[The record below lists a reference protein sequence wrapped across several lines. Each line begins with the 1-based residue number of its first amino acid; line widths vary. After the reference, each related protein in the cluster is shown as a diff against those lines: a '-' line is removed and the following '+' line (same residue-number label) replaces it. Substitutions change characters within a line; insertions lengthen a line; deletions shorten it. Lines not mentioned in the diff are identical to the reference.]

1 MPTTKAI
8 TGMPSCVWL
17 AALLAGTDYTSNVND
32 ITNVDTPIEFDF
44 IGSAGPEWPAA
55 EGAAG
60 GEFVEVSASNGVLA
74 QFAKTGITVDG
85 ATGTIKEGG
94 STGGGGHI
102 LRFTLLEWGK
112 TLAGLLPDLQ
122 GKMVICVMP
131 IGENQ
136 TTSENGF
143 YWMAGKL
150 SSAITYNAGGDAVV
164 SIDVEISGTPWDVDS
179 TDEAANNAAIL
190 ADVVTGTTVFN
201 GITPVGKTVAVT
213 PVPLTAGA
221 DITRLKAGLIVVK

>member
-1 MPTTKAI
+1 MPTTKSI
-8 TGMPSCVWL
+8 TNMPSCVWL
-17 AALLAGTDYTSNVND
+17 APFLAGADYTSNVND
-32 ITNVDTPIEFDF
+32 ITDLDTPVEFDF
-44 IGSAGPEWPAA
+44 IANAGPEWPAP

-60 GEFVEVSASNGVLA
+60 GEFVEVTASNGVLV
-74 QFAKTGITVDG
+74 QFAKTGVTVDG

-102 LRFTLLEWGK
+102 LRFTILEWGK
-112 TLAGLLPDLQ
+112 TLAGLLPELQ

-136 TTSENGF
+136 TTSEDGF

-150 SSAITYNAGGDAVV
+150 SSAITYNQGGDTVI

-179 TDEAANNAAIL
+179 ADEAANNTTIL
-190 ADVVTGTTVFN
+190 DAVKTGTTIFTS
-201 GITPVGKTVAVT
+201 ITPVGKLVAVT